1 MMNHYFYN
9 GRQVGAAITLAG
21 AQGTIHAVNQT
32 IQMQT
37 TSIFCT
43 NDAKVSICPIH
54 NFRCKLYI
62 TMYIQLVYFP
72 FHMAGHIYE
81 KESDSIESLFIFRL
95 ASFQGRRRGYHYK

>member
-21 AQGTIHAVNQT
+21 AQGTIHAVNQA
-32 IQMQT
+32 IQMQQQAYFAQMMQ
-37 TSIFCT
+37 SQYMR
-43 NDAKVSICPIH
+43 IH

-72 FHMAGHIYE
+72 FHMAGHTYE
-81 KESDSIESLFIFRL
+81 RKRLVRVAFIFRL
-95 ASFQGRRRGYHYK
+95 ASFQGRQRRYQLCK